1 MNSFYTKDWDSIKPQ
16 VYANA
21 TGLKST
27 AAAPIVAGKIIID
40 ETAKKVQAVR
50 SVATDGTLT
59 LVDLGTWS

>member
-1 MNSFYTKDWDSIKPQ
+1 MNFPYSKDWDSIKPQ
-16 VYANA
+16 VYADG

-27 AAAPIVAGKIIID
+27 AAAPIVAGKIICD
-40 ETAKKVQAVR
+40 VTAKKVQFVR